1 MIYAVALGS
10 NRCHGRFGAPKS
22 VVAAALAALELPL
35 VALSPIVETA
45 PLGPSNRRFANAV
58 VVVETDL
65 EPDELLDHLKSI
77 ERSFGRRKGQR
88 WAARVIDLD
97 IILWSGGAWSSPRLT
112 IPHLAVRHRA
122 FVLDP
127 LSRIAAGWRDP
138 VSGQSVRQLKALLDR
153 PRSCP

>member
-22 VVAAALAALELPL
+22 VVAAALAALELRL
-35 VALSPIVETA
+35 VAQSTIVETA

-58 VVVETDL
+58 AVVETDL
-65 EPDELLDHLKSI
+65 EPEKVLDHLKSI
-77 ERSFGRRKGQR
+77 ERRFGRRNGQR
-88 WAARVIDLD
+88 WAARVLDLD
-97 IILWSGGAWSSPRLT
+97 IILWSGGAWDSPRLT
-112 IPHLAVRHRA
+112 IPHPAFRHRA

-127 LSRIAAGWRDP
+127 LSQIAAGWRDP